1 MRWNPF
7 RRQRPTGRH
16 ARPVYPTGPSAAATL
31 VVVAAGAAAA
41 SSAPT
46 STPSPSAAPAPLL
59 APAPAEPDP
68 ASPEVLVPLA
78 VPGLGEVATT
88 TGAVGLGFTDGAA
101 VELAQDDPRAAS
113 LRAAAAAL
121 LEHPAH

>member
-46 STPSPSAAPAPLL
+46 PEPNPAPSPFL
-59 APAPAEPDP
+59 APAAEDAAPD
-68 ASPEVLVPLA
+68 SPEALGAVTGVGLEEVPMA
-78 VPGLGEVATT
+78 P
-88 TGAVGLGFTDGAA
+88 GAVGLGFTDGAA

-121 LEHPAH
+121 LEHPAP